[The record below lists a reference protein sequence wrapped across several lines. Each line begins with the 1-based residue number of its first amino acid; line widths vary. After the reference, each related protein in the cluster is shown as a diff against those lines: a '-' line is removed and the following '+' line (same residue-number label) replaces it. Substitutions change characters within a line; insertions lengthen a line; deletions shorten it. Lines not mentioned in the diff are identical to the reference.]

1 MSEKNVSKLIAD
13 KIISKCSNDLIRNAG
28 TVYQNAMSEILQ
40 WVLEEKCDFYSV
52 ERDYDYEGLVA
63 NYYAYFKD
71 STKVKIAL
79 DFLEDRPFDSY
90 VLETFRLSTERRSV
104 IFDYLSD
111 KTIKHLYTT
120 LTIGLA
126 KELETMKKYENLI
139 RKMEEY
145 FYENDIK
152 SNYFDGFFDSFLGGV
167 FFAVFLGIIF
177 NLILQLF

>member
-1 MSEKNVSKLIAD
+1 MSEKNVSKIIAA

-28 TVYQNAMSEILQ
+28 TVYQKAMSEILQ
-40 WVLEEKCDFYSV
+40 WVLEEKCDFNSI
-52 ERDYDYEGLVA
+52 EHDYEGLKD
-63 NYYAYFKD
+63 NYYDYFKD
-71 STKVKIAL
+71 STKVKLAL

-152 SNYFDGFFDSFLGGV
+152 SNYFDGFFDSFLVGV

-177 NLILQLF
+177 NLILQFF